1 MTQGRRTT
9 VLVVDDSAFMRKAVG
24 SMLEKDPEIE
34 VIGTARNGEEAL
46 SKIRELDPQVV
57 TLDIEMPVMD
67 GLTALRSIMMQ
78 FPRPVLML
86 SSLTTDGA
94 EATLKA
100 LELGAVDFIPKQ
112 LSHVSLDI
120 IKIEK
125 DLQAKVKNI
134 ARRKVKPVR
143 AERKP
148 PAVPG
153 PEKVLRLQ
161 AKTQRRDIVGIGVST
176 GGPPAVQKILGA
188 LPAEFPASILIA
200 QHMPG
205 TFTKAFAKRLNQNS
219 PLEVKEAEQG
229 DRLETGH
236 VYIAPGG
243 FHLKIRQRVRAI
255 DLNVTMEPRDALYKP
270 SANVLLT
277 SIADGAGR
285 RGLGVI
291 LTGMGNDGLE
301 GIRDLKRKG
310 GATIAQDNAS
320 CVVYGMPRA
329 VVEAGLADAVVDIE
343 SMAES
348 ILEHLFVL

>member
-1 MTQGRRTT
+1 MNQERRTT
-9 VLVVDDSAFMRKAVG
+9 VLVVDDSAFMRKAVS
-24 SMLEKDPEIE
+24 SMLEKDAQIE

-46 SKIRELDPQVV
+46 SQINRLDPDVV

-67 GLTALRSIMMQ
+67 GLTALRNIMMQ
-78 FPRPVLML
+78 SPRPVLML

-94 EATLKA
+94 EATFKA
-100 LELGAVDFIPKQ
+100 LELGAVDFIPKE

-134 ARRKVKPVR
+134 ARRKIRRIKVDKKP
-143 AERKP
+143 A
-148 PAVPG
+148 PG
-153 PEKVLRLQ
+153 PSRQTLHRIGTKQ
-161 AKTQRRDIVGIGVST
+161 QQRDLVGIGVST
-176 GGPPAVQKILGA
+176 GGPPAVQKILA
-188 LPAEFPASILIA
+188 SLPAQFPASVLIA

-205 TFTKAFAKRLNQNS
+205 TFTKAFAKRLNQSS

-229 DRLETGH
+229 DALEKGK

-243 FHLKIRQRVRAI
+243 FHLKIHRRVRSI
-255 DLNVTMEPRDALYKP
+255 DLAITQEPREALYKP
-270 SANVLLT
+270 SANVLLA
-277 SIADGAGR
+277 SIADGVGK

-301 GIRDLKRKG
+301 GVRALKSRG
-310 GATIAQDNAS
+310 GMAIAQDNAS

-329 VVEAGLADAVVDIE
+329 IVEAGLADVVVDINAMSE
-343 SMAES
+343 A
-348 ILEHLFVL
+348 ILEHLY